1 MTKKKKHTA
10 LAKHTP
16 PAHSVPRT
24 SDVVVVGGGASG
36 LAAAIS
42 CAQTRRAQGAA
53 ALRIVVLEAAQ
64 RVGASIMRSGNGRC
78 NFSNA
83 HIFADHYHN
92 AEEVA
97 RLFSANAADPCIPSV
112 LAWFEALGLVWV
124 EKAEGRLYPFSNKA
138 DSVLAVLTDALDELG
153 IEVCTDAR
161 VVSARRERG
170 GFALSVEVGARAA
183 RAARGRGG
191 VHAAGVTSH
200 VVSISARRVVVAAG
214 GACPGELLAALGAAD
229 DLVPRRAMLAPLA
242 AEFVGNVGCAPLDG
256 IRMRAR
262 LTLPEWGFSEK
273 GEVLF
278 RSGGVS
284 GIVAFNA
291 SRYAEPGDLLEV
303 NLAPEMTPA
312 DLVALLARRAEALS
326 GRAASKFFDGFV
338 MPEVASEIVRQ
349 AQLEPAEPVSVES
362 SAALAHAMQHLALI
376 VQGIGDVRA
385 AQVRRGGLSLTAID
399 AATCELVACAG
410 AYVTGETLDV
420 DAPCGGFNLHWA
432 WETGLAA
439 GTAVARSLA

>member
-1 MTKKKKHTA
+1 MTKKKKHTVP
-10 LAKHTP
+10 AKHTP
-16 PAHSVPRT
+16 PAHPVPRA

-42 CAQTRRAQGAA
+42 CAQTRRAQGKS
-53 ALRIVVLEAAQ
+53 ALRIVVLEATQ
-64 RVGASIMRSGNGRC
+64 RAGATIMRAGNGRC

-83 HIFADHYHN
+83 RIAADQYHN
-92 AEEVA
+92 AEGVA
-97 RLFSANAADPCIPSV
+97 RLFTANETDPDIPSV
-112 LAWFEALGLVWV
+112 LAWFESLGLVWV
-124 EKAEGRLYPFSNKA
+124 EKAEGRLYPFSDKA
-138 DSVLAVLTDALDELG
+138 DSVIAVLTDALDELG

-161 VVSARRERG
+161 VVSARRERE
-170 GFALSVEVGARAA
+170 GFSLSVEVGARAA

-191 VHAAGVTSH
+191 AHAAGVTSH
-200 VVSISARRVVVAAG
+200 VVSTSAQRVVIAAG

-242 AEFVGNVGCAPLDG
+242 AVFPENVTCAPLDG
-256 IRMRAR
+256 IRMKAR
-262 LTLPEWGFSEK
+262 LTLPDRGFSEK

-291 SRYAEPGDLLEV
+291 SRYVEPGDLLEV

-312 DLVALLARRAEALS
+312 DLAALLARRVEALP
-326 GRAASKFFDGFV
+326 GRAASKYFDGFV
-338 MPEVASEIVRQ
+338 MPEVAGEIVRQ
-349 AQLEPAEPVSVES
+349 AQLEPREPVSAGASET
-362 SAALAHAMQHLALI
+362 LAHAMQHLALI

-385 AQVRRGGLSLTAID
+385 AQVRRGGLSLAAID
-399 AATCELVACAG
+399 ASTCELVACAG

-432 WETGLAA
+432 WESGLAA